1 MPRGGKRAGAGRT
14 PLPDSEK
21 KVPFRAR
28 IARDVSEYLATTE
41 NQTATVEAAV
51 RGTGGFKKWKKG
63 GGK

>member
-14 PLPDSEK
+14 PLPDREK

-28 IARDVSEYLATTE
+28 IARDVSEYLKEAK
-41 NQTATVEAAV
+41 NQTAAVEAAV
-51 RGTGGFKKWKKG
+51 RGTSGFKKWKKG

>member
-14 PLPDSEK
+14 PLPDGEK

-28 IARDVSEYLATTE
+28 IARDVSEYLKETA

-51 RGTGGFKKWKKG
+51 RGTKGFKKWKKE